1 MIFNLLIN
9 TILLAFGMLFSIMPV
24 ATIADIPV
32 IGETITSIMVFAVT
46 HWNSVI
52 DTFPYFD
59 IVWTLFLYIVIPFE
73 IGLIV
78 LKFFLGSRTPIAK

>member
-1 MIFNLLIN
+1 MIINLLIN
-9 TILLAFGMLFSIMPV
+9 AILLSFGLLLQFLPS
-24 ATIADIPV
+24 ATIADIPI
-32 IGETITSIMVFAVT
+32 IGETVSSIMIFAVT

-73 IGLIV
+73 VGLLV
-78 LKFFLGSRTPIAK
+78 LRFFLGHRTPIAK